1 MSKLVYKNFFVVS
14 LDFEGG
20 GADTICYTKAHADAK
35 GNDYL
40 KECRLRQIKGCVTK
54 RKVSV
59 NDITDLTEQDFF
71 DGVVDTTNETIIEK
85 ITIEF
90 NN

>member
-1 MSKLVYKNFFVVS
+1 MIKLVYKNFFVVS

-20 GADTICYTKAHADAK
+20 GADTICYTKTICK
-35 GNDYL
+35 SKVNEYL
-40 KECRLRQIKGCVTK
+40 NECRLRNIVGTITT
-54 RKVSV
+54 RKVSI

-71 DGVVDTTNETIIEK
+71 DGIIEPTQENIIEK